1 MSLEKTPIKSTL
13 VDEARQLVAS
23 IENMLN
29 DANFSIERKAREAFQ
44 GLHVLIDLMLSDE
57 NLRFTTLFAKI
68 AYISTRWKLSGRS
81 TFILHSYRRAFE
93 RNEITSNN
101 ALVLCESARVL
112 APTLLS
118 KIWHET
124 PEVIEPSA
132 ELAAALFVTDDKKT
146 GFYRSLDGIIQEI
159 NFQTKT
165 LVFLED
171 KTGGKEWKVQFDIS
185 DKNEMFTSNIE
196 ATFKLL
202 PLPIPVILIDVD
214 LHAPDRLVP
223 AAFVINPDYLVDVT
237 AVANAVA
244 GSNGEYWLYALQKL
258 APKET
263 GQAVLVGNLANLIL
277 DNLVNDENKNF
288 ESLISTFFHQD
299 ALAWCLQKDED
310 VIQNID
316 KLRMHFN
323 NIKQVLKNE
332 MDTKGIS
339 KNNIYLEPSFYCRT
353 YGIQGRLDFFH
364 HNLHEDQADIIELKS
379 SQPFMPNV
387 YGLTDSHYLQTL
399 LYDMIVQATYGGKLK
414 TRNFILYSRLEKEA
428 LRYAPAT
435 RTRQLELI
443 RTRNEIMLMEHAFAH
458 SPETAAKLCAFMK
471 VNQFKNI
478 KGYLHTDLK
487 SFEDSYIAMDDV
499 ERNYYHHFLSFSAR
513 EQVLAKTGEAGPDTT
528 NGLASL
534 WLEDIEAKAERF
546 SILSHLRIVKN
557 ESSQEDALLTLQ
569 PTDFSNALSNFRK
582 GDVVVLYPH
591 TGQIQDA
598 LSHQVFKCNL
608 VSITNDEIVLR
619 LRSPQR
625 NQQLFELHDLWNL
638 EGDVLDSGF
647 RHMYRNLFMFIQ
659 APVEKRRLL
668 LGRQRPTISEVT
680 WVDKLPD
687 HLTPEQKNLISK
699 IVSCKDYFLLWGP
712 PGTGKTS
719 IIIRHAV
726 RTLYET
732 TGERILLLAY
742 TNRAVDEI
750 NECLRAEGLES
761 ALTRLGSSFAIDPRF
776 SHTLMQNQVG
786 AMHKRKDILHF
797 LTQTRIYLSTV
808 SSLMGKLSL
817 LDLLEFDTVII
828 DEASQILEP
837 NLCGILSRFKK
848 FILIGD
854 HKQLP
859 AVVVQRP
866 TETEI
871 KNVQLHELQFSDART
886 SLFERLLMKARQE
899 NWFHCWDVLS
909 QQGRMH
915 RDIMNFVNIQF
926 YEGRLKSIPGIER
939 LEASSFLS
947 EDDGWLSDRLI
958 FANSPVQVVQGY
970 KTNEAE
976 ADLVVEMVG
985 KILEAYQTAG
995 KTFHEHSIGIIT
1007 PYRAQIALIRSKLPN
1022 EKIQIDTVE
1031 RYQGGAKDIILL
1043 SLVTNRP
1050 SQLKTLVSLSNEGID
1065 RKLNVALTR
1074 AKEQIVVIG
1083 NEEILSKDGNY
1094 RALIAACT
1102 RYEC

>member
-1 MSLEKTPIKSTL
+1 MSLENTPIKSGY
-13 VDEARQLVAS
+13 VDEAKQLVNS
-23 IENMLN
+23 IEKLL
-29 DANFSIERKAREAFQ
+29 DDPGFTQERKAREGFQ
-44 GLHVLIDLMLSDE
+44 GLHVLIDVLLADE

-68 AYISTRWKLSGRS
+68 AYIATRWKLSGRS
-81 TFILHSYRRAFE
+81 TFILQSYRRAFE
-93 RNEITSNN
+93 RNEITAQN
-101 ALVLCESARVL
+101 AAVLTESARVL
-112 APTLLS
+112 AHILLS
-118 KIWHET
+118 KIW
-124 PEVIEPSA
+124 PEAPEAAEPSA
-132 ELAAALFVTDDKKT
+132 ELAAAMFVSDEKKS
-146 GFYRSLDGIIQEI
+146 GFYRTMDGIVQAID
-159 NFQTKT
+159 FQTKT

-171 KTGGKEWKVQFDIS
+171 KTGGKEWKVQFDVS

-196 ATFKLL
+196 AAFKLL
-202 PLPIPVILIDVD
+202 TLPIPVILVDVD

-237 AVANAVA
+237 AVANAVP

-277 DNLVNDENKNF
+277 DNLVNDEDQSF

-299 ALAWCLQKDED
+299 ALAWCLQKDEE
-310 VIQNID
+310 VIQNLE
-316 KLRMHFN
+316 KLRTHFN
-323 NIKQVLKNE
+323 NIRQVLKNE
-332 MDTKGIS
+332 MESKGIS

-364 HNLHEDQADIIELKS
+364 HDLHADQADIIELKS

-428 LRYAPAT
+428 LKYAPAT

-443 RTRNEIMLMEHAFAH
+443 RTRNEIMLIEHAFAH
-458 SPETAAKLCAFMK
+458 SAETTARLCAFMK
-471 VNQFKNI
+471 VSQFKNI
-478 KGYLHTDLK
+478 KGYLHTNLK
-487 SFEDSYIAMDDV
+487 SFEDCYLSLDET
-499 ERNYYHHFLSFSAR
+499 ERSYYHHFLSFSAR
-513 EQVLAKTGEAGPDTT
+513 EQVLAKTGEAGPDST

-557 ESSQEDALLTLQ
+557 ESNTEEALLTLE
-569 PTDFSNALSNFRK
+569 PTHFSNALSNFRK

-591 TGQIQDA
+591 TGQPQDA

-608 VSITNDEIVLR
+608 LSIDKNQIVLR

-625 NQQLFELHDLWNL
+625 NQQLFNLHDLWNL

-659 APVEKRRLL
+659 APAEKRRLIM
-668 LGRQRPTISEVT
+668 GRQRPSISEVT
-680 WVDKLPD
+680 WLDRLPD

-732 TGERILLLAY
+732 SRERILLLAY

-750 NECLRAEGLES
+750 NECLAAEGLEP
-761 ALTRLGSSFAIDPRF
+761 ALTRLGSSYAIDPRF

-786 AMHKRKDILHF
+786 GMHKRKEILDY
-797 LTQTRIYLSTV
+797 LTHTRIYLSTV

-866 TETEI
+866 SETEI
-871 KNVQLHELQFSDART
+871 RDEKLTTLQFSDART
-886 SLFERLLMKARQE
+886 SLFERMLLKARE
-899 NWFHCWDVLS
+899 EDWFHCWDVLT

-915 RDIMNFVNIQF
+915 RDIMQFVNQQF

-939 LEASSFLS
+939 LEAPHFLDKS
-947 EDDGWLSDRLI
+947 EGWLVDRMI
-958 FANSPVQVVQGY
+958 FANTPAQLSQGY

-976 ADLVVEMVG
+976 SDLVVQIIHR
-985 KILEAYQTAG
+985 ILQAYESSG
-995 KTFHEHSIGIIT
+995 KTLHEHSIGVIT

-1022 EKIQIDTVE
+1022 EIIQIDTVE
-1031 RYQGGAKDIILL
+1031 RYQGGAKDIIIL

-1074 AKEQIVVIG
+1074 AKEQIIIVG
-1083 NEEILSKDGNY
+1083 NEEILGKDKNY
-1094 RALIAACT
+1094 RALIEAST
-1102 RYEC
+1102 RY

>member
-1 MSLEKTPIKSTL
+1 MSLENTPIISTY
-13 VDEARQLVAS
+13 VDEAKQLVIS
-23 IENMLN
+23 IENLL
-29 DANFSIERKAREAFQ
+29 DDPGFTQERKAREGFQ
-44 GLHVLIDLMLSDE
+44 GLHVLIDVLLADE

-68 AYISTRWKLSGRS
+68 AYIATRWKLSGKS
-81 TFILHSYRRAFE
+81 TFILQSYRRAFE
-93 RNEITSNN
+93 RNEITVQN
-101 ALVLCESARVL
+101 AAILSESARVL
-112 APTLLS
+112 AHVLLS
-118 KIWHET
+118 KIW
-124 PEVIEPSA
+124 PEAPEATEPSA
-132 ELAAALFVTDDKKT
+132 ELAAAMFVADEKKS
-146 GFYRSLDGIIQEI
+146 GFYRTMDGIVQTID
-159 NFQTKT
+159 FQTKT

-171 KTGGKEWKVQFDIS
+171 KTGGKEWKVQFDVS

-196 ATFKLL
+196 AAFKLL
-202 PLPIPVILIDVD
+202 TLPIPVILVDVD

-237 AVANAVA
+237 AVANAVP

-277 DNLVNDENKNF
+277 DNLVNDEDQSF
-288 ESLISTFFHQD
+288 ESLISTFFHKD
-299 ALAWCLQKDED
+299 ALAWCLQKDEE
-310 VIQNID
+310 VIQNLE

-323 NIKQVLKNE
+323 NIRQVLKNE
-332 MDTKGIS
+332 MESKGIS

-364 HNLHEDQADIIELKS
+364 HDLHTDQADIIELKS

-414 TRNFILYSRLEKEA
+414 TRNFILYSRLAKEA
-428 LRYAPAT
+428 LKYAPAT

-443 RTRNEIMLMEHAFAH
+443 RTRNEIMLIEHAFAH
-458 SPETAAKLCAFMK
+458 SAETTARLCTFMK
-471 VNQFKNI
+471 VSQFKNL

-487 SFEDSYIAMDDV
+487 SFEDCYLSLDET
-499 ERNYYHHFLSFSAR
+499 ERSYYHHFLSFSAR
-513 EQVLAKTGEAGPDTT
+513 EQVLAKTGEAGPDST

-557 ESSQEDALLTLQ
+557 ESNTEEALLTLE
-569 PTDFSNALSNFRK
+569 PTHFSNALSNFRK

-591 TGQIQDA
+591 TGQPQDA

-608 VSITNDEIVLR
+608 LSIDKNQIVLR
-619 LRSPQR
+619 LRSSQR
-625 NQQLFELHDLWNL
+625 NQQLFNLHDLWNL

-659 APVEKRRLL
+659 APAEKRRLIM
-668 LGRQRPTISEVT
+668 GRQRPSISEVT
-680 WVDKLPD
+680 WLDRLPD

-726 RTLYET
+726 RTIYET
-732 TGERILLLAY
+732 SRERILLLAY

-750 NECLRAEGLES
+750 NECLAAEGLEP
-761 ALTRLGSSFAIDPRF
+761 ALTRLGSSYAIDPRF

-786 AMHKRKDILHF
+786 GMHKRKDILDYLNH
-797 LTQTRIYLSTV
+797 TRIYLSTV
-808 SSLMGKLSL
+808 SSLMGNLSL

-866 TETEI
+866 SETEI
-871 KNVQLHELQFSDART
+871 KDEKLTTLQFSDART
-886 SLFERLLMKARQE
+886 SLFERMLLKARE
-899 NWFHCWDVLS
+899 EDWFHCWDVLT

-915 RDIMNFVNIQF
+915 RDIMQFVNQQF

-939 LEASSFLS
+939 LEAPHFLDKS
-947 EDDGWLSDRLI
+947 EGWLVDRMI
-958 FANSPVQVVQGY
+958 FANTPAQMSQGY

-976 ADLVVEMVG
+976 ADLAVEIIQR
-985 KILEAYQTAG
+985 ILIAYENSG
-995 KTFHEHSIGIIT
+995 KTLHENSIGVIT
-1007 PYRAQIALIRSKLPN
+1007 PYRAQIALIRSKLPI

-1031 RYQGGAKDIILL
+1031 RYQGGAKDIIIL
-1043 SLVTNRP
+1043 SLVANRP
-1050 SQLKTLVSLSNEGID
+1050 SQLKTLVSLSKEGID

-1074 AKEQIVVIG
+1074 AKEQIIILG
-1083 NEEILSKDGNY
+1083 NEEILVKDKNY
-1094 RALIAACT
+1094 RALIEASANFVL
-1102 RYEC
+1102 

>member
-1 MSLEKTPIKSTL
+1 MSLEKTPIKSTY
-13 VDEARQLVAS
+13 VDEARQLVSS
-23 IENMLN
+23 IEKVLD
-29 DANFSIERKAREAFQ
+29 DADFTPERKAREGFQ
-44 GLHVLIDLMLSDE
+44 SLHVLIDLLLSDE

-68 AYISTRWKLSGRS
+68 AYIAARWKLSGRS
-81 TFILHSYRRAFE
+81 AFILHSYRRAFE
-93 RNEITSNN
+93 RNEITSQN
-101 ALVLCESARVL
+101 AVVLYESARVL
-112 APTLLS
+112 AHVLLS
-118 KIWHET
+118 KIW
-124 PEVIEPSA
+124 PEAPDVVEPSA
-132 ELAAALFVTDDKKT
+132 ELAAALFVTDDTKS
-146 GFYRSLDGIIQEI
+146 GFYRTLDGIIQEI
-159 NFQTKT
+159 DFQTKT

-171 KTGGKEWKVQFDIS
+171 KTGGKEWKVQFDVS

-237 AVANAVA
+237 AVANAVP

-277 DNLVNDENKNF
+277 DNLVNDEDKSF
-288 ESLISTFFHQD
+288 ESLIPTFFHQD
-299 ALAWCLQKDED
+299 ALAWCLQKDEE
-310 VIQNID
+310 VVQNMD
-316 KLRMHFN
+316 KLRIHFN
-323 NIKQVLKNE
+323 NIGQVLKNE
-332 MDTKGIS
+332 METKGIS

-353 YGIQGRLDFFH
+353 YGVQGRLDFFH
-364 HNLHEDQADIIELKS
+364 HDLHEDQADIIELKS

-428 LRYAPAT
+428 LRYAPAS

-458 SPETAAKLCAFMK
+458 SAETTARLCAFMK
-471 VNQFKNI
+471 VSQFKNI

-487 SFEDSYIAMDDV
+487 SFEDSYTALDEA
-499 ERNYYHHFLSFSAR
+499 ERSYYHHFLSFSAR

-546 SILSHLRIVKN
+546 SILSHLKIVKN

-591 TGQIQDA
+591 TGQVQDA

-608 VSITNDEIVLR
+608 VSINKEQIVLR

-659 APVEKRRLL
+659 APAEKRRLL

-680 WVDKLPD
+680 WVDKLPN

-719 IIIRHAV
+719 TIIRHSV

-732 TGERILLLAY
+732 TGERILILAY

-750 NECLRAEGLES
+750 NECLAAEGLEP
-761 ALTRLGSSFAIDPRF
+761 ALTRLGSSYAIDPRF
-776 SHTLMQNQVG
+776 SHTLMQNQV
-786 AMHKRKDILHF
+786 ANMQKRKDILQF

-817 LDLLEFDTVII
+817 LDLLSFDTVII

-837 NLCGILSRFKK
+837 NLCGILSRFKR

-866 TETEI
+866 SETEI
-871 KNVQLHELQFSDART
+871 KDVKLRELQFSDART
-886 SLFERLLMKARQE
+886 SLFERMLIRARKE
-899 NWFHCWDVLS
+899 DWFHCWDVLS

-915 RDIMNFVNIQF
+915 RDIMQFVNGQF

-947 EDDGWLSDRLI
+947 ERDGWLSDRLI
-958 FANSPVQVVQGY
+958 FANTPVQLVQGY

-985 KILEAYQTAG
+985 KILKAYQKTG
-995 KTFHEHSIGIIT
+995 KSFHEHSIGIIT

-1074 AKEQIVVIG
+1074 AKEQIVVVG

-1094 RALIAACT
+1094 RALIAACS
-1102 RYEC
+1102 RYQC